1 MLPLKSPLGHHLHLH
16 QLGLAHFRRQRRRD
30 LRDFRLRDLRDPVC
44 DLRDLRDHVHG
55 DETDETAAAVQTL
68 DSRAVSMM
76 EYDSEN
82 FSFLVWQTSLSLQ

>member
-1 MLPLKSPLGHHLHLH
+1 MLPLESPLGHHLHLH
-16 QLGLAHFRRQRRRD
+16 QLRLAHFRRQRGRDLRD
-30 LRDFRLRDLRDPVC
+30 LRDFRLRDLRD
-44 DLRDLRDHVHG
+44 LSDHVHG

-68 DSRAVSMM
+68 DSRAVSMR